1 MTRFFTFLTG
11 IMLSYGALAQLPDG
25 SIAPDFTAT
34 DINGVEHN
42 LYSYLDS
49 GYSVILCFDAVWNT
63 AGWSYFET
71 GTLQS
76 IHETYGQYGTNE
88 VRVFFLEADDATTNA
103 DLNGSGNFS
112 AGDWVTGT
120 AYPIIDNAGNIFLDY
135 QNNYYPTIYTIC
147 PNRILTQS
155 GQVNVADHASIFQ
168 ATICQPASL
177 ADDAYLVNYTGETL
191 GCGSAPTTLSV
202 NLMNTGTSPLT
213 SCTITAYDG
222 ATEVGSVNWT
232 GFLDTYQYEEV
243 VVTSVAVTEDTVFD
257 IVVTSADDND
267 VNNAVVAQIDR
278 AQESTSS
285 VQFSLLTDGYPMET
299 QWILVDNAGN
309 LVDQGGPY
317 STPGEEIVV
326 NWQLELGCYTF
337 VIQDAYSDGLHASWF
352 NGVGPDGS
360 FSLEAMNGNFVE
372 DTLYAYAAPDEFA
385 EIVVS
390 FEVTSVVSPPGSGCD
405 ELYFT
410 EYVEGFGNNKALEIY
425 NPTSDW
431 VDLSDYQIERYANG
445 ATSASEEQKAVL
457 SGMLAPQDVVV
468 CVLDKQD
475 PDGVEFEAPVWD
487 ELAEK
492 ADLWL
497 SPVYEENNTMYFNGN
512 DAMVLRQISSN
523 TVLDVIG
530 KVGEDPGWELGWAG
544 LTTNHT
550 LIRKFEVIGG
560 DVNAVDDFLVVDQW
574 DAVAWSDDNIAEGAI
589 FDDLGFHD
597 CLCGTT
603 TSSGCTDPAAFNY
616 VPSAIFDD
624 GSCVYFVTTCDFLGN
639 DSWDVLPPGLYIG
652 QPQVEHELG
661 VYVNGEFVLHLPP
674 FYADDNGGSYEV
686 SSWDNLVWSGLPEG
700 LSLTDAPG
708 QIAGN
713 AQACVSYSGTP
724 YEEGAFEVTVAG
736 ELMVAAFGSVISA
749 GETTASFTM
758 VITPNADGILGCTYA
773 HALNFN
779 PVANVDNGSCEFGGC
794 TDPNASNFEPH
805 ASVDDGT
812 CEAEPCL
819 ASCIGDLNND
829 SSVGAADLLVLLTA
843 FGGECE

>member
-42 LYSYLDS
+42 LYTYLDS
-49 GYSVILCFDAVWNT
+49 GYQVVL
-63 AGWSYFET
+63 YFFATWVGPDFAYLES
-71 GTLQS
+71 GVMQDLY
-76 IHETYGQYGTNE
+76 ETYGPTGANDI
-88 VRVFFLEADDATTNA
+88 RVFWLEADDNTSLD
-103 DLNGSGNFS
+103 DLYGTGFNTQ
-112 AGDWVTGT
+112 GDYVTGT
-120 AYPIIDNAGNIFLDY
+120 PFPIIDNAQNIFEGY
-135 QNNYYPTIYTIC
+135 QNIYYPTIYTIC
-147 PNRILTQS
+147 PNRILTES
-155 GQVNVADHASIFQ
+155 GQVDVAAHASIFQ
-168 ATICQPASL
+168 AATCQPASV
-177 ADDAYLVNYTGETL
+177 ANDPYVVNSDSDLYACQGEATL
-191 GCGSAPTTLSV
+191 RV
-202 NLMNTGTSPLT
+202 NLMNNGLDVLSA
-213 SCTITAYDG
+213 CTITAYDG
-222 ATEVGSVNWT
+222 STVVGAVDWT
-232 GFLDTYQYEEV
+232 GELDTYEV
-243 VVTSVAVTEDTVFD
+243 ETVEVTTASLTAQTTFD
-257 IVVTSADDND
+257 IEITSPDEISTNNSTSAT
-267 VNNAVVAQIDR
+267 VEPIEQQSTNNVR
-278 AQESTSS
+278 LN
-285 VQFSLLTDGYPMET
+285 LLTDGYPNET
-299 QWILVDNAGN
+299 SWALYDLSLNV
-309 LVDQGGPY
+309 VEQGGPY
-317 STPGEEIVV
+317 SVPGEDIIVDM
-326 NWQLELGCYTF
+326 QLDLGCYIF
-337 VIQDAYSDGLHASWF
+337 VLQDAFGDGLHASWF
-352 NGVGPDGS
+352 DGVSPDGS
-360 FSLEAMNGNFVE
+360 FSLESMSGNFVE
-372 DTLYAYAAPDEFA
+372 STLYTYAAPDEFQQ
-385 EIVVS
+385 IVVP

-445 ATSASEEQKAVL
+445 STSATEEQKAVL

-487 ELAEK
+487 ELAAK

-497 SPVYEENNTMYFNGN
+497 SPVYDENNTMYFNGN
-512 DAMVLRQISSN
+512 DAMVLRQISTN

-530 KVGEDPGWELGWAG
+530 KVGEDPGFESGWAG

-560 DVNAVDDFLVVDQW
+560 DGNAVDDFLVVDQW
-574 DAVAWSDDNIAEGAI
+574 DAVAWSEDNIAEGAI

-674 FYADDNGGSYEV
+674 FYVDDNGGSYEV

-724 YEEGAFEVTVAG
+724 YEEGTFEVTVTG
-736 ELMVAAFGSVISA
+736 ELMVAAFGSVISVS
-749 GETTASFTM
+749 ETASFTM